1 MKRKEKREQERAG
14 LEKRRRRW
22 RGKSHLDLAF
32 ICGAD
37 PVWGEFS
44 AGLAVEQ
51 REALCSSLQCSLD
64 KIRFQSIGGL
74 REWLERHV
82 SLISFD
88 ALGL

>member
-1 MKRKEKREQERAG
+1 MQRKEKKEQERAG
-14 LEKRRRRW
+14 LGKRRRR
-22 RGKSHLDLAF
+22 REKSHLDLAF

-51 REALCSSLQCSLD
+51 REALCSSLQCSSD